1 MFPSLESAGDALR
14 SSKMDGPYS
23 IVHKDVTYLKT
34 HRFEDQININEV
46 LEFFVPLSHH
56 QEQKHT
62 RTHS

>member
-1 MFPSLESAGDALR
+1 
-14 SSKMDGPYS
+14 MDGPYS